1 MAKRRTKDDLDFEID
16 FYEGVLRKRKD
27 FIPALQLLSDA
38 YTRKGD
44 YKKGLEIDVK
54 LSRIRRDDPI
64 VFYNLACDYSL
75 LENCGKAFLSLEKAF
90 SLGYK
95 DISFML
101 QDPDLKNLRENP
113 RFEKILQDFKIKN
126 GV

>member
-1 MAKRRTKDDLDFEID
+1 MAKRRAKDDLDFEID
-16 FYEGVLRKRKD
+16 FCEGVLRKRKD

-44 YKKGLEIDVK
+44 YKKGLKIDLK
-54 LSRIRRDDPI
+54 LSRLRRNDPV

-75 LENCGKAFLSLEKAF
+75 LENCEEAFLSLEKAF
-90 SLGYK
+90 TLGYN

-101 QDPDLKNLRENP
+101 QDPDLKKLREEP
-113 RFEKILQDFKIKN
+113 QFEKLLKDIEIKK